1 MRNKRPL
8 RDIARFSAI
17 RVYNATTPSPTR
29 VTMDAVEEIKNRLDI
44 VDIVSETVDLRRTG
58 KNYIGFCPFHDNK
71 RTPAFVVF
79 PETGTWRC
87 FGCNE
92 GGDIFTFVMKRE
104 GWDFR
109 QALEHLAERAG
120 VTLEPRRTEDAAERE
135 AHQRLYDLMEEAVAF
150 YRHHL
155 HTPAGKQALDYLHKR
170 GLTDETIEAFG
181 LGYAPHAWEAARK
194 YFTGKGYTDDDLL
207 AAGLLTQRDDGRIY
221 DRFRHRVMFPIR
233 DARGRA
239 VGFGARTLD
248 PDGIPKYLNSPQT
261 EIFDK
266 SRLLYGLD
274 KAGKA
279 IRQRDQVVIVE
290 GYMDVI
296 GLYQAGFPNAV
307 SPMGVALNEGQL
319 RTLKR
324 YTRHMVL
331 ALDPDAAGI
340 RATLRSMEVAREAL
354 REASGFRLDP
364 QGLLRQESRLKAD
377 LRVALLPEGQDP
389 DEIALADPAAWE
401 RILASAQ
408 PIILF
413 VMHTLAAE
421 MDLDDPKAKADLAE
435 QVLPL
440 IYEVANPIEQKTYL
454 QKLSALLRV
463 DEDTLLAWRP
473 PQRRRKPVQRRTPAR
488 GASTA
493 QRPTKAQTSAAAP
506 SRTPALLASLSRQV
520 LGLLL
525 RAPHLRFRADR
536 WLRAH
541 EMQPLRAADFP
552 AAPHR
557 LLFEAVLAATE
568 QEDREPQD
576 DLVLRLPTE
585 LHAEAERCLAATAA
599 LNAEQ
604 YTPALLHA
612 LLRLRREQVNRA
624 LDELRF
630 LLESA
635 AEDETPLYQERL
647 IEAIRHRGLLDRALK
662 EGLHLPAAH

>member
-1 MRNKRPL
+1 
-8 RDIARFSAI
+8 
-17 RVYNATTPSPTR
+17 
-29 VTMDAVEEIKNRLDI
+29 MDAVEEIKNRLDI

-71 RTPAFVVF
+71 HTPSFVVF

-87 FGCNE
+87 FSCNE
-92 GGDIFTFVMKRE
+92 GGDVFTFVMKRE

-109 QALEHLAERAG
+109 QALERLAERAG
-120 VTLEPRRTEDAAERE
+120 VPLETRKPEDAARRE
-135 AHQRLYDLMEEAVAF
+135 AYQRLYDLMEEAVAF

-170 GLTDETIEAFG
+170 GLTDETMETFG
-181 LGYAPHAWEAARK
+181 LGYAPNAWEAARK
-194 YFTGKGYTDDDLL
+194 YFRGKGYTDDDLL
-207 AAGLLTQRDDGRIY
+207 AVGLLTQRDDGRIY

-248 PDGIPKYLNSPQT
+248 PDGVPKYLNSPQT

-274 KAGKA
+274 RAGKA
-279 IRQRDQVVIVE
+279 IRRRDQVVIVE

-296 GLYQAGFPNAV
+296 GLHQAGFPNAV

-354 REASGFRLDP
+354 READGFRLDAR
-364 QGLLRQESRLKAD
+364 GLLQQESRLKAD

-401 RILASAQ
+401 RVLASAQ

-413 VMHTLAAE
+413 VMHTRAAE
-421 MDLDDPKAKADLAE
+421 MDLDDPKAKAELAE
-435 QVLPL
+435 AVLPL

-463 DEDTLLAWRP
+463 DEDTLLAWQP
-473 PQRRRKPVQRRTPAR
+473 PPRRRRRPR
-488 GASTA
+488 
-493 QRPTKAQTSAAAP
+493 AAAP
-506 SRTPALLASLSRQV
+506 STAQSEAAAGPPAAAPRTPALLTGLSRQV

-525 RAPHLRFRADR
+525 RAPHLRFRTDR
-536 WLRAH
+536 WLRSR
-541 EMQPLRAADFP
+541 EMPPLRADDFP

-557 LLFEAVLAATE
+557 LLYEAVLTATE

-576 DLVLRLPTE
+576 DLVLRLPAE
-585 LHAEAERCLAATAA
+585 LHEEADRCLKATAA
-599 LNAEQ
+599 LKPAQ
-604 YTPALLHA
+604 YAPALRHA
-612 LLRLRREQVNRA
+612 LLRLRREQINRA

-635 AEDETPLYQERL
+635 AEDEAALYQRRL
-647 IEAIRHRGLLDRALK
+647 MEAIRQRGRLDRALK
-662 EGLHLPAAH
+662 EGLHLPAAP

>member
-1 MRNKRPL
+1 
-8 RDIARFSAI
+8 
-17 RVYNATTPSPTR
+17 
-29 VTMDAVEEIKNRLDI
+29 MDPVEEIKNRLDI

-120 VTLEPRRTEDAAERE
+120 VTLEPRRGEDAAQRE

-155 HTPAGKQALDYLHKR
+155 HTPAGQQALAYLHQR
-170 GLTDETIEAFG
+170 GLTDETIETFG
-181 LGYAPHAWEAARK
+181 LGYAPHAWEAART
-194 YFTGKGYTDDDLL
+194 YFTGKGYSDEDLL
-207 AAGLLTQRDDGRIY
+207 AVGLLTRREDGRIY

-248 PDGIPKYLNSPQT
+248 PDGVPKYLNSPQT

-296 GLYQAGFPNAV
+296 GLHQAGFPHAV

-340 RATLRSMEVAREAL
+340 RATLRSMEVARGAL
-354 REASGFRLDP
+354 READGFRFDP
-364 QGLLRQESRLKAD
+364 RGLLQQENRLKAD
-377 LRVALLPEGQDP
+377 LRVALLPEGKDP

-401 RILASAQ
+401 RVLNSAQ

-413 VMHTLAAE
+413 IMHTLAAE
-421 MDLDDPKAKADLAE
+421 MDLDDPKAKAELAA
-435 QVLPL
+435 QILPL
-440 IYEVANPIEQKTYL
+440 IHEVANPIERQTYL

-463 DEDTLLAWRP
+463 DEDTLLAWQP
-473 PQRRRKPVQRRTPAR
+473 PPRRRKRPVRRQPAA
-488 GASTA
+488 GPASG
-493 QRPTKAQTSAAAP
+493 RAAP
-506 SRTPALLASLSRQV
+506 SAPSHVAEAAHPRTPALLTSLSRQV

-525 RAPHLRFRADR
+525 RDPHLRFHADR
-536 WLRAH
+536 WLRSH

-568 QEDREPQD
+568 QENRDPQD
-576 DLVLRLPTE
+576 DVVLHLAAE
-585 LHAEAERCLAATAA
+585 LHEEADRCLTATAS
-599 LNAEQ
+599 LRPDQ

-635 AEDETPLYQERL
+635 AEDEAPLYHERL
-647 IEAIRHRGLLDRALK
+647 LEAIRHRGLLDRALK

>member
-1 MRNKRPL
+1 
-8 RDIARFSAI
+8 
-17 RVYNATTPSPTR
+17 
-29 VTMDAVEEIKNRLDI
+29 MDPVEEIKNRLDI
-44 VDIVSETVDLRRTG
+44 VDIVSETVDLRKTG

-87 FGCNE
+87 FSCNE

-109 QALEHLAERAG
+109 QALENLAERAG
-120 VTLEPRRTEDAAERE
+120 VRLEPRRPEDAAQRE
-135 AHQRLYDLMEEAVAF
+135 AHQRLYDLMEEAVLF

-155 HTPAGKQALDYLHKR
+155 HTPAGKVALDYLHKR

-181 LGYAPHAWEAARK
+181 LGYAPHAWEAARA

-207 AAGLLTQRDDGRIY
+207 AAGLLTRRDNGRIY

-261 EIFDK
+261 DIFDK

-279 IRQRDQVVIVE
+279 IRERDQVVIVE

-296 GLYQAGFPNAV
+296 GLFQAGFPNAV

-331 ALDPDAAGI
+331 ALDPDPAGI
-340 RATLRSMEVAREAL
+340 RATLRSMDVARDAL
-354 REASGFRLDP
+354 READGFRFDP
-364 QGLLRQESRLKAD
+364 RGLLRQENRLKAD

-408 PIILF
+408 PIVLF
-413 VMHTLAAE
+413 IMHTLAAD
-421 MDLDDPKAKADLAE
+421 MDLDDPKAKAELAE
-435 QVLPL
+435 QILPL
-440 IYEVANPIEQKTYL
+440 IYDVANPIERKTYL
-454 QKLSALLRV
+454 QKLSSLLRV
-463 DEDTLLAWRP
+463 DEDTLLAWKPRERYRRRP
-473 PQRRRKPVQRRTPAR
+473 VKPQPATRPAPQR
-488 GASTA
+488 SA
-493 QRPTKAQTSAAAP
+493 QAAQPPTAP
-506 SRTPALLASLSRQV
+506 SLHARLAMLV

-525 RAPHLRFRADR
+525 RDPALRFRADR
-536 WLRAH
+536 ALR
-541 EMQPLRAADFP
+541 ERGLSPLSEDDFP
-552 AAPHR
+552 SEAHR
-557 LLFEAVLAATE
+557 LLFRAVVEALE
-568 QEDREPQD
+568 QDARDPQD
-576 DLVLRLPTE
+576 DVSLRIPPALQE
-585 LHAEAERCLAATAA
+585 EADRCLATTSE
-599 LNAEQ
+599 LLENPEQ
-604 YTPALLHA
+604 WLEALLQA
-612 LLRLRREQVNRA
+612 LTRLRLAHVTDA
-624 LDELRF
+624 LSELRF
-630 LLESA
+630 LLESSNEGA
-635 AEDETPLYQERL
+635 SSALYQQRL
-647 IEAIRHRGLLDRALK
+647 IELIQRRALLDKVLK
-662 EGLHLPAAH
+662 EGFHLQRQDTPSV

>member
-1 MRNKRPL
+1 
-8 RDIARFSAI
+8 
-17 RVYNATTPSPTR
+17 
-29 VTMDAVEEIKNRLDI
+29 MDPVEEIKNRLDI
-44 VDIVSETVDLRRTG
+44 VDIVSEVVDLRKTG

-109 QALEHLAERAG
+109 QALENLAERAG
-120 VTLEPRRTEDAAERE
+120 VTLEPRSPAADARKE

-155 HTPAGKQALDYLHKR
+155 RTPAGKIALDYLHKR
-170 GLTDETIEAFG
+170 GLTDETIEVFG

-194 YFTGKGYTDDDLL
+194 YFTGKGYTDDDLI
-207 AAGLLTQRDDGRIY
+207 AAGLLTQRDDGKIY

-248 PDGIPKYLNSPQT
+248 PEGVPKYLNSPQT
-261 EIFDK
+261 DIFDK

-279 IRQRDQVVIVE
+279 IRERDQVVIVE

-296 GLYQAGFPNAV
+296 GLHQAGFPNAV

-331 ALDPDAAGI
+331 ALDPDPAGI
-340 RATLRSMEVAREAL
+340 RATLRSMDVARQALSEAD
-354 REASGFRLDP
+354 GFRFDP
-364 QGLLRQESRLKAD
+364 RGLVQQESRLKAD
-377 LRVALLPEGQDP
+377 LRVALLPEGKDP

-401 RILASAQ
+401 GVLANAQ

-413 VMHTLAAE
+413 IMHTLAADL
-421 MDLDDPKAKADLAE
+421 DLDDPKAKADLAE
-435 QVLPL
+435 AVLPL
-440 IYEVANPIEQKTYL
+440 VYEVANPIERQTYL

-463 DEDTLLAWRP
+463 DENTLLAWKP
-473 PQRRRKPVQRRTPAR
+473 PSRRRKRPASRRTATPTRAPVQPRQPTPK
-488 GASTA
+488 
-493 QRPTKAQTSAAAP
+493 PPAA
-506 SRTPALLASLSRQV
+506 TASLHSRLSMQIM
-520 LGLLL
+520 GLLL
-525 RAPHLRFRADR
+525 RDPHLRFRLDR
-536 WLRAH
+536 LLR
-541 EMQPLRAADFP
+541 ERQLEPLRHDDFP
-552 AAPHR
+552 AEPHR
-557 LLFEAVLAATE
+557 LMFQAVLDALE
-568 QEDREPQD
+568 QDAREPQD
-576 DLVLRLPTE
+576 EVQVRLPYHLQE
-585 LHAEAERCLAATAA
+585 EADRCLAATSHMYAA
-599 LNAEQ
+599 ADQWLE
-604 YTPALLHA
+604 ALFQA
-612 LLRLRREQVNRA
+612 VLRLRRLRVDDGLSEV
-624 LDELRF
+624 RF
-630 LLESA
+630 LLKSA
-635 AEDETPLYQERL
+635 EEVDDQTSVTTYQQRL
-647 IEAIRHRGLLDRALK
+647 MELLRCRALLDKALK
-662 EGLHLPAAH
+662 AGFHATAQEQSPK

>member
-1 MRNKRPL
+1 
-8 RDIARFSAI
+8 
-17 RVYNATTPSPTR
+17 
-29 VTMDAVEEIKNRLDI
+29 MDPVEEIKNRLDI
-44 VDIVSETVDLRRTG
+44 VDIVSETVDLRKTG

-120 VTLEPRRTEDAAERE
+120 VTLEPRRPEDAAQRE
-135 AHQRLYDLMEEAVAF
+135 AHQRLYDLMEEAVVF

-155 HTPAGKQALDYLHKR
+155 RTPAGKQALDYLHKR

-181 LGYAPHAWEAARK
+181 LGYAPNAWEAARA
-194 YFTGKGYTDDDLL
+194 YFTNKGYTDDDLL
-207 AAGLLTQRDDGRIY
+207 AVGLLTRRDNGRIY

-248 PDGIPKYLNSPQT
+248 PDGVPKYLNSPQT

-274 KAGKA
+274 KAAKA
-279 IRQRDQVVIVE
+279 IRERDQVVIVE

-331 ALDPDAAGI
+331 ALDPDPAGI
-340 RATLRSMEVAREAL
+340 RATLRSMDVARDALKEAD
-354 REASGFRLDP
+354 GFRFDP
-364 QGLLRQESRLKAD
+364 HGLLRQENRLKAD
-377 LRVALLPEGQDP
+377 LRVALLPEGKDP

-413 VMHTLAAE
+413 IMHTLAAE

-435 QVLPL
+435 QILPL

-463 DEDTLLAWRP
+463 DEDTLLAWKP
-473 PQRRRKPVQRRTPAR
+473 PARRRRRPVRTPAR
-488 GASTA
+488 QAQPRSSQPKPASPR
-493 QRPTKAQTSAAAP
+493 QRGV
-506 SRTPALLASLSRQV
+506 TPLIERLALRA

-525 RAPHLRFRADR
+525 RDPHLRFRIDRALRFYELPPLQADDFPTAAQQAIFKALEASVEQEQREPEDDVQARLPLPLQEEADR
-536 WLRAH
+536 CLA
-541 EMQPLRAADFP
+541 ETAEIAQQPDHWAEE
-552 AAPHR
+552 
-557 LLFEAVLAATE
+557 LFRTVV
-568 QEDREPQD
+568 R
-576 DLVLRLPTE
+576 LRLE
-585 LHAEAERCLAATAA
+585 RLKQDLAQLQFLIAEAER
-599 LNAEQ
+599 Q
-604 YTPALLHA
+604 KDPQLH
-612 LLRLRREQVNRA
+612 LYQRRLRDA
-624 LDELRF
+624 LR
-630 LLESA
+630 
-635 AEDETPLYQERL
+635 QRV
-647 IEAIRHRGLLDRALK
+647 LLDKASK
-662 EGLHLPAAH
+662 AGLRPTLPLGA

>member
-1 MRNKRPL
+1 
-8 RDIARFSAI
+8 
-17 RVYNATTPSPTR
+17 
-29 VTMDAVEEIKNRLDI
+29 MDPVEEIKHRLDI
-44 VDIVSETVDLRRTG
+44 VDIVSETVDLRKTG

-92 GGDIFTFVMKRE
+92 GGDVFTFVMKRE

-120 VTLEPRRTEDAAERE
+120 VTLEPRRAEDAAEKE

-181 LGYAPHAWEAARK
+181 LGYAPRAWEAART
-194 YFTGKGYTDDDLL
+194 YFTGKGYTDDDLI
-207 AAGLLTQRDDGRIY
+207 AAGLLTHRDDGRIY

-261 EIFDK
+261 DIFDK

-324 YTRHMVL
+324 FTRHMVL

-340 RATLRSMEVAREAL
+340 RATLRSMDVARDAL
-354 REASGFRLDP
+354 READGFRFDP
-364 QGLLRQESRLKAD
+364 RGLLHQENRLKAD
-377 LRVALLPEGQDP
+377 LRVALLPDGQDP

-413 VMHTLAAE
+413 IMHTLAAD

-435 QVLPL
+435 QILPL

-463 DEDTLLAWRP
+463 DEDTLLAWKP
-473 PQRRRKPVQRRTPAR
+473 PVRRRKRPVRRAPAATAQPRRSTTVPTPA
-488 GASTA
+488 
-493 QRPTKAQTSAAAP
+493 PTSALHARL
-506 SRTPALLASLSRQV
+506 SLLV

-525 RAPHLRFRADR
+525 RDPHLRFRADR
-536 WLRAH
+536 ALRARSL
-541 EMQPLRAADFP
+541 QPLRAQDFP
-552 AAPHR
+552 AEPHR
-557 LLFEAVLAATE
+557 LLFHAIAEALE
-568 QEDREPQD
+568 QDVRDPQD
-576 DLVLRLPTE
+576 EAQIRLPEALQEEADRCLEATTHLREAPEQWLEALLQAVARLRL
-585 LHAEAERCLAATAA
+585 L
-599 LNAEQ
+599 
-604 YTPALLHA
+604 
-612 LLRLRREQVNRA
+612 QVNDA
-624 LDELRF
+624 LSQLRF
-630 LLESA
+630 LLEADDDSA
-635 AEDETPLYQERL
+635 SDALYQRRL
-647 IEAIRHRGLLDRALK
+647 MELLQRRAALDKALK
-662 EGLHLPAAH
+662 AGFHPSTAR

>member
-1 MRNKRPL
+1 
-8 RDIARFSAI
+8 
-17 RVYNATTPSPTR
+17 
-29 VTMDAVEEIKNRLDI
+29 MDAVEEIKNRLDI

-120 VTLEPRRTEDAAERE
+120 VTLEPRRAEDAAARE

-155 HTPAGKQALDYLHKR
+155 HTPAGKLALDYLHKR
-170 GLTDETIEAFG
+170 GLTDETIETFG
-181 LGYAPHAWEAARK
+181 LGYAPNAWEAARA
-194 YFTGKGYTDDDLL
+194 YFNGKGYTDDDLL
-207 AAGLLTQRDDGRIY
+207 AIGLLTRRDDGRIY

-248 PDGIPKYLNSPQT
+248 PEGIPKYLNSPQT

-331 ALDPDAAGI
+331 ALDPDVAGI
-340 RATLRSMEVAREAL
+340 RATLRSMDVAREAL
-354 REASGFRLDP
+354 QEATGFRLEP

-421 MDLDDPKAKADLAE
+421 MDLDDPKAKSDLAE

-440 IYEVANPIEQKTYL
+440 IHEVGNPIEQKTYL
-454 QKLSALLRV
+454 QKLSALLQV
-463 DEDTLLAWRP
+463 DEDTLLAWQP
-473 PQRRRKPVQRRTPAR
+473 PKRRRRPVRRRPRAAAPPATQNE
-488 GASTA
+488 AV
-493 QRPTKAQTSAAAP
+493 QPSAAA
-506 SRTPALLASLSRQV
+506 SRTPALLADLSRQI

-576 DLVLRLPTE
+576 DLVLRLPAE
-585 LHAEAERCLAATAA
+585 LHAEAERCLAATAD
-599 LNAEQ
+599 LSPEQ

-612 LLRLRREQVNRA
+612 LLRLRREQVKRT
-624 LDELRF
+624 LTELRF

-635 AEDETPLYQERL
+635 ADDEAPLYHERL
-647 IEAIRHRGLLDRALK
+647 LEAIRDRGRLDRALK
-662 EGLHLPAAH
+662 EGLHLPTVH

>member
-1 MRNKRPL
+1 
-8 RDIARFSAI
+8 
-17 RVYNATTPSPTR
+17 
-29 VTMDAVEEIKNRLDI
+29 MDPVEEIKNRLDI
-44 VDIVSETVDLRRTG
+44 VDIVSETVDLRKTG

-120 VTLEPRRTEDAAERE
+120 VTLEPRRPEDAAQRE
-135 AHQRLYDLMEEAVAF
+135 AQQRLYDLMEEAVVF

-155 HTPAGKQALDYLHKR
+155 HTTAGRMALDYLHRR
-170 GLTDETIEAFG
+170 GLTDETIEIFD
-181 LGYAPHAWEAARK
+181 LGYAPQAWEAARA
-194 YFTGKGYTDDDLL
+194 YFTGKGYTDEDLL
-207 AAGLLTQRDDGRIY
+207 AVGLLTRREDGRIY

-248 PDGIPKYLNSPQT
+248 PDGVPKYLNSPQT

-296 GLYQAGFPNAV
+296 GLHQAGFPNAV

-331 ALDPDAAGI
+331 ALDPDPAGI

-354 REASGFRLDP
+354 SEADGFRFDP
-364 QGLLRQESRLKAD
+364 RGLLRQENRLKAD
-377 LRVALLPEGQDP
+377 LRVALLPEGKDP

-401 RILASAQ
+401 RVLNSAQ

-413 VMHTLAAE
+413 IMHTLAAE
-421 MDLDDPKAKADLAE
+421 MDLDDPKAKAELAA
-435 QVLPL
+435 QILPL
-440 IYEVANPIEQKTYL
+440 IDEVANPIEQQAYL
-454 QKLSALLRV
+454 QKLAALLRM
-463 DEDTLLAWRP
+463 DEATLLAWRP
-473 PQRRRKPVQRRTPAR
+473 PAQKRRRRTPRRANTPAPSRTRTPAR
-488 GASTA
+488 
-493 QRPTKAQTSAAAP
+493 PTPSAWAHTSALVNRLAA
-506 SRTPALLASLSRQV
+506 RA

-525 RAPHLRFRADR
+525 RDPHLRFRIDRALRMYELPPLHADDFPTAAQRAIFEALEAAVEQEQREPADDVLARLSLPLMAEADR
-536 WLRAH
+536 CLQETASLVSSPDRWA
-541 EMQPLRAADFP
+541 EE
-552 AAPHR
+552 
-557 LLFEAVLAATE
+557 LFHAVV
-568 QEDREPQD
+568 R
-576 DLVLRLPTE
+576 LRLERLKQDLTQ
-585 LHAEAERCLAATAA
+585 LQFLIAEAERQQDPLLPHYQQQWREASRRRLLLDKAFKHGFRAA
-599 LNAEQ
+599 L
-604 YTPALLHA
+604 
-612 LLRLRREQVNRA
+612 
-624 LDELRF
+624 
-630 LLESA
+630 SA
-635 AEDETPLYQERL
+635 QT
-647 IEAIRHRGLLDRALK
+647 
-662 EGLHLPAAH
+662 

>member
-1 MRNKRPL
+1 
-8 RDIARFSAI
+8 
-17 RVYNATTPSPTR
+17 
-29 VTMDAVEEIKNRLDI
+29 MDPVEEIKNRLDI

-87 FGCNE
+87 FSCNE

-120 VTLEPRRTEDAAERE
+120 VPLEAPSPEAEARRE

-181 LGYAPHAWEAARK
+181 LGYAPHGWEAARR
-194 YFTGKGYTDDDLL
+194 YFTSKGYTDDDLL
-207 AAGLLTQRDDGRIY
+207 AAGLLTRRDDGRTY

-248 PDGIPKYLNSPQT
+248 PEGIPKYLNSPQT
-261 EIFDK
+261 DIFDK

-279 IRQRDQVVIVE
+279 IRERDQVVIVE

-331 ALDPDAAGI
+331 ALDPDPAGI
-340 RATLRSMEVAREAL
+340 RATLRSMDVARDALKEAD
-354 REASGFRLDP
+354 GFRFDP
-364 QGLLRQESRLKAD
+364 QGLLRQENRLKAD

-389 DEIALADPAAWE
+389 DEIALADPAKWE
-401 RILASAQ
+401 AIVAGAQ

-413 VMHTLAAE
+413 VMDALARQMARE
-421 MDLDDPKAKADLAE
+421 GKDLEDPKAKAELAE

-463 DEDTLLAWRP
+463 DEDTLLAWKP
-473 PQRRRKPVQRRTPAR
+473 PVRRRRRPVR
-488 GASTA
+488 
-493 QRPTKAQTSAAAP
+493 TSAQQIQPRISQPKPA
-506 SRTPALLASLSRQV
+506 SDRQRGVTPLLERLALRV

-525 RAPHLRFRADR
+525 RDPHLRFRIDRALRFYELSPLQADDFPSAAQQAIFKALEAAVEQEQREPGDDVQARLSLALQEEADR
-536 WLRAH
+536 CLA
-541 EMQPLRAADFP
+541 ETAEIAQQPDRWAEE
-552 AAPHR
+552 
-557 LLFEAVLAATE
+557 LFRTVI
-568 QEDREPQD
+568 R
-576 DLVLRLPTE
+576 LRLE
-585 LHAEAERCLAATAA
+585 RLKQDLAQLQFLIAEAERQKDPQLRLYQRRLRDA
-599 LNAEQ
+599 LRQRVLLDKASKAGFR
-604 YTPALLHA
+604 PAL
-612 LLRLRREQVNRA
+612 
-624 LDELRF
+624 
-630 LLESA
+630 
-635 AEDETPLYQERL
+635 PLG
-647 IEAIRHRGLLDRALK
+647 A
-662 EGLHLPAAH
+662 

>member
-1 MRNKRPL
+1 
-8 RDIARFSAI
+8 
-17 RVYNATTPSPTR
+17 
-29 VTMDAVEEIKNRLDI
+29 MDAVEEIKNRLDI

-71 RTPAFVVF
+71 RTPSFVVF

-87 FGCNE
+87 FSCNE

-109 QALEHLAERAG
+109 QALERLAERAG
-120 VTLEPRRTEDAAERE
+120 VPLEARKPEDTAQRE
-135 AHQRLYDLMEEAVAF
+135 AYQRLYDLMEEAVAF

-155 HTPAGKQALDYLHKR
+155 HTPAGQRALDYLHKR
-170 GLTDETIEAFG
+170 GLTDETIETFG
-181 LGYAPHAWEAARK
+181 LGYAPNGWEAARK

-261 EIFDK
+261 DIFDK

-331 ALDPDAAGI
+331 ALDPDPAGI
-340 RATLRSMEVAREAL
+340 RATLRSMEVARDAL
-354 REASGFRLDP
+354 READGFGLDP
-364 QGLLRQESRLKAD
+364 RGLLRQESRLKAD

-440 IYEVANPIEQKTYL
+440 IYEVGNPIEQKTYL

-463 DEDTLLAWRP
+463 DEDTLLAWQPPKRRRRPVRRRPRAATPPATPNEAVRP
-473 PQRRRKPVQRRTPAR
+473 P
-488 GASTA
+488 
-493 QRPTKAQTSAAAP
+493 AAA
-506 SRTPALLASLSRQV
+506 SRTPALLADLSRQV

-525 RAPHLRFRADR
+525 REPHLRFRADR
-536 WLRAH
+536 WLRS
-541 EMQPLRAADFP
+541 QPALHGQRLLPLQSADFP

-557 LLFEAVLAATE
+557 LLYDAVLTATE
-568 QEDREPQD
+568 QETRDPQD
-576 DLVLRLPTE
+576 EVVLRLPDE
-585 LHAEAERCLAATAA
+585 LHAEADRCLAATAT
-599 LNAEQ
+599 LKPDQ
-604 YTPALLHA
+604 YLAALLHA
-612 LLRLRREQVNRA
+612 LLRLRFEQVNRA

-635 AEDETPLYQERL
+635 SADESPLYQERL
-647 IEAIRHRGLLDRALK
+647 REAVLQRALLDRALK
-662 EGLHLPAAH
+662 AVFHLPAAR

>member
-1 MRNKRPL
+1 
-8 RDIARFSAI
+8 
-17 RVYNATTPSPTR
+17 
-29 VTMDAVEEIKNRLDI
+29 MDPVEEIKNRLDI
-44 VDIVSETVDLRRTG
+44 IDVVSETVDLRKTG

-109 QALEHLAERAG
+109 QALENLAERAG
-120 VTLEPRRTEDAAERE
+120 ITLEPLRPEDTAQRE
-135 AHQRLYDLMEEAVAF
+135 AHQRLYDLMEEAVVF

-181 LGYAPHAWEAARK
+181 LGYAPHAWEAARA

-207 AAGLLTQRDDGRIY
+207 AAGLLTRRDNGRIY

-248 PDGIPKYLNSPQT
+248 PDGVPKYLNSPQT
-261 EIFDK
+261 DIFDK

-279 IRQRDQVVIVE
+279 IRERDQVVIVE

-296 GLYQAGFPNAV
+296 GLFQAGFPNAV

-340 RATLRSMEVAREAL
+340 RATLRSMDVARDAL
-354 REASGFRLDP
+354 READGFGFDP
-364 QGLLRQESRLKAD
+364 RGLLRQENRLKAD

-401 RILASAQ
+401 RILADAQ

-413 VMHTLAAE
+413 IMHTLAAD
-421 MDLDDPKAKADLAE
+421 MDLNDPKAKADLAE
-435 QVLPL
+435 QILPL
-440 IYEVANPIEQKTYL
+440 IYEVSNPIEQKTYL

-463 DEDTLLAWRP
+463 DEDTLLAWKPPARRRRRPRRETTRP
-473 PQRRRKPVQRRTPAR
+473 PERTRPA
-488 GASTA
+488 AT
-493 QRPTKAQTSAAAP
+493 AAP
-506 SRTPALLASLSRQV
+506 EPANALYTRLARLV

-525 RAPHLRFRADR
+525 RDPHLRFRADR
-536 WLRAH
+536 ALRTYNLSPMRS
-541 EMQPLRAADFP
+541 EDFP
-552 AAPHR
+552 AEPHR
-557 LLFEAVLAATE
+557 LLFQTIVKALE
-568 QEDREPQD
+568 QDARDPQD
-576 DLVLRLPTE
+576 EAQIRLPEPLQEEADRCLEATGHLQKLTDQWPEALLQALVRLRL
-585 LHAEAERCLAATAA
+585 L
-599 LNAEQ
+599 
-604 YTPALLHA
+604 
-612 LLRLRREQVNRA
+612 QVNDTLR
-624 LDELRF
+624 ELRF
-630 LLESA
+630 LLDHNA
-635 AEDETPLYQERL
+635 KAEDAPQLYQQQ
-647 IEAIRHRGLLDRALK
+647 LLKLLQRRAALDKALK
-662 EGLHLPAAH
+662 AGFHAATIH